1 MAQIAKS
8 MHIVSFD
15 IGATK
20 TAFAVMNFEGTFLER
35 PTVLEPTP
43 QDYKTAMGHFR
54 DALNDLYS
62 RYDIR
67 FIAGGAPGL
76 DGNSGQFVRKLS
88 NLPLWGGHSLKGGL
102 ESVVNDILRKTN
114 GRYPMLTIRSD
125 SYMAAAGASL
135 AKLAETEDPRS
146 IFPLL
151 SIIQGTGNAAE
162 ESEQNGNG
170 FRIYVNPN
178 GKNREAGH
186 NQFSGTAPNSD
197 DIVCGHCPRPNC
209 AETYLGGKHMKKRY
223 GFEPRYVTPEMK
235 GNVADNLAKF
245 VATTKWQ
252 YEPRT
257 VLLLGGIPN
266 HWEGYV
272 ELVRRRFPNYQQNDG
287 PMPEI
292 EPSALGNNA
301 ALIGAW
307 AETRRVFEGVWPKF
321 DLRKYIEAQA
331 VLYKN

>member
-102 ESVVNDILRKTN
+102 ESVVNDILRKT
-114 GRYPMLTIRSD
+114 M
-125 SYMAAAGASL
+125 
-135 AKLAETEDPRS
+135 ED
-146 IFPLL
+146 
-151 SIIQGTGNAAE
+151 
-162 ESEQNGNG
+162 
-170 FRIYVNPN
+170 
-178 GKNREAGH
+178 
-186 NQFSGTAPNSD
+186 
-197 DIVCGHCPRPNC
+197 
-209 AETYLGGKHMKKRY
+209 
-223 GFEPRYVTPEMK
+223 TPC
-235 GNVADNLAKF
+235 
-245 VATTKWQ
+245 
-252 YEPRT
+252 
-257 VLLLGGIPN
+257 LLLGATATWQQLGL
-266 HWEGYV
+266 HWQN
-272 ELVRRRFPNYQQNDG
+272 LQKPKTQAPFFPC
-287 PMPEI
+287 
-292 EPSALGNNA
+292 
-301 ALIGAW
+301 
-307 AETRRVFEGVWPKF
+307 
-321 DLRKYIEAQA
+321 
-331 VLYKN
+331 